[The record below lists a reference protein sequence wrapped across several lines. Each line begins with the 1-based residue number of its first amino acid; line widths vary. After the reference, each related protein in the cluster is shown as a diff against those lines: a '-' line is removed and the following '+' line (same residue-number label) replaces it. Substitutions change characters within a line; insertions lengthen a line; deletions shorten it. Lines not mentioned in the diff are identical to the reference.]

1 MPINRTSD
9 FFDMYA
15 HGFNAIYG
23 NKNNL
28 LNNFIN
34 NIFRKSMK
42 IRFVKVIEGCEPVEG
57 KSVMDIGCGP
67 GHIGISLAKNGAG
80 YVFGIDFAEG
90 MIELA
95 KENAKLA
102 GVEQRCEF
110 ILGDFML
117 TDIENK
123 FDYSIVMGVMDY
135 IAEPAE
141 FIEKVLSVTRSKA
154 FFSFPEDGGVLA
166 WQRKL
171 RYKKRC
177 DLVMYKRE
185 SLNELFSG
193 FKCKDVSIEKISRDF
208 FVTAFME

>member
-1 MPINRTSD
+1 MLKRSTSV
-9 FFDMYA
+9 FFDSYA
-15 HGFNAIYG
+15 RGFNAIYG

-42 IRFVKVIEGCEPVEG
+42 IRFIKVIEGCEPVEG

-80 YVFGIDFAEG
+80 YVFGIDFASG
-90 MIELA
+90 MINLA

-110 ILGDFML
+110 ILGDFMQ
-117 TDIENK
+117 TNIENK

-141 FIEKVLSVTRSKA
+141 FIEKVLSVTMSKA
-154 FFSFPEDGGVLA
+154 FFSFPADGGILA

-171 RYKKRC
+171 RYEKRC
-177 DLVMYKRE
+177 DLFMYSAEELKK
-185 SLNELFSG
+185 LFSDIG
-193 FKCKDVSIEKISRDF
+193 NMKIEIEKINRDF
-208 FVTAFME
+208 FVTVFLQ